1 MAKRLMLPVLNRHA
15 GGICPFFAAENYN
28 LFSFSP
34 SFLPSF
40 SPSPLYSC
48 VWYHHQRYPH
58 PQGHARYEVLLWYK
72 GGVVASYKVCKLL
85 TFKAMAPSC
94 KGEKRKGRKA
104 TKCHGIII
112 PPPPSF
118 LFPER
123 NLINLNLFAGVGSA
137 KSGGATLYVRMCG
150 KE

>member
-1 MAKRLMLPVLNRHA
+1 MAKRLPLACFESSRGRNLSIFCRGKLQSLPP
-15 GGICPFFAAENYN
+15 C
-28 LFSFSP
+28 SP

-40 SPSPLYSC
+40 PPFPMYLC

-112 PPPPSF
+112 PPLPLLPLSRTEPYKF
-118 LFPER
+118 EPICR
-123 NLINLNLFAGVGSA
+123 
-137 KSGGATLYVRMCG
+137 GG
-150 KE
+150 